1 MLKQEQEFTDAP
13 REILGEEKSARST
26 PGRAAIRFYEELEFR
41 ASGFQVLGS
50 RVLGFSG
57 LGVQDF

>member
-1 MLKQEQEFTDAP
+1 MHPGRSWVRRSLHARP
-13 REILGEEKSARST
+13 LGE
-26 PGRAAIRFYEELEFR
+26 PQVRFCEELEFR